1 MLPAMVFR
9 SDERPQQRYP
19 RTLRLD
25 GEGLVL
31 RLIRE
36 DDAAAIVDL
45 ARRQPADDLLYLKRD
60 LTRPDVVATWL
71 RRAAEGQIVILVAE
85 ASTGLVGYASIDRE
99 DANWTSHVRDV
110 RVLVDAEQRR
120 QGLGRALV
128 REAITIAYELGAHK
142 IVAQMPREQKAARR
156 LFQDFGFTEEAV
168 LTRHVRDRA
177 GDKHDLI
184 VMALE
189 ATDDD

>member
-1 MLPAMVFR
+1 MVFR

-19 RTLRLD
+19 RTLHLG

-31 RLIRE
+31 RLVRE
-36 DDAAAIVDL
+36 DDAEAIVDL

-60 LTRPDVVATWL
+60 LTRPDVVAAWL
-71 RRAAEGQIVILVAE
+71 RRAVDGQIVILVAE
-85 ASTGLVGYASIDRE
+85 ASPGLAGYASIDRE

-110 RVLVDAEQRR
+110 RVLVDAGRR
-120 QGLGRALV
+120 RRGLGRALV

-156 LFQDFGFTEEAV
+156 LFSDFGFTEEAV

-189 ATDDD
+189 APDDD